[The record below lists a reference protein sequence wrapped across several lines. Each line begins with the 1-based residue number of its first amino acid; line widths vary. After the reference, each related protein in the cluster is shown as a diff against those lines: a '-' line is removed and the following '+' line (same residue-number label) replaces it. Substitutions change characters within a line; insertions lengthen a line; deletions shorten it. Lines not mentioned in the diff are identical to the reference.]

1 MIINPRHQPLDSVGI
16 VLVDLKQNDFCPY
29 FFLFIFFL
37 SLTPLFLDSPV
48 YLWQEAVMD
57 SKASSCLFIP
67 VGYLPSLI
75 LHVCFV
81 MEYVRPFWFISSILG
96 ANSVQEIIGVLQV
109 LAWPCPEFW
118 RRTLCGNCSHITDS
132 PRLRNDSSTRNTLLT
147 HQETQALAWEATGS
161 LRERAWGSPFVES
174 FKDEGK
180 KKLFSSPTKLK
191 RFYPEGCGHQ
201 ACWLRTGAYRSGK
214 WHQ

>member
-1 MIINPRHQPLDSVGI
+1 MIINPRHQQLYSVGI
-16 VLVDLKQNDFCPY
+16 VLVDLKQNDFC
-29 FFLFIFFL
+29 LFFFL

-67 VGYLPSLI
+67 AGYLPSLI

-109 LAWPCPEFW
+109 SARPCPEFW

-132 PRLRNDSSTRNTLLT
+132 PRLRNDSSTRNILLT
-147 HQETQALAWEATGS
+147 HQETRALALEATGS
-161 LRERAWGSPFVES
+161 LGERAWSSPFVES

-180 KKLFSSPTKLK
+180 KKKLFAYRDKKILSWRLRSPSLL
-191 RFYPEGCGHQ
+191 
-201 ACWLRTGAYRSGK
+201 ASYRSGK